1 LELLGGTTGLQ
12 YRPTQI
18 ERREGENEGRG
29 KLEPLGHQNRP
40 KRREKRS
47 VGMRR
52 RKLVL
57 GCVAG
62 PTRVEEKESERRRE

>member
-1 LELLGGTTGLQ
+1 MIMWRIEMKRVNVGLELLGS
-12 YRPTQI
+12 
-18 ERREGENEGRG
+18 
-29 KLEPLGHQNRP
+29 KLDPLGHRNRP
-40 KRREKRS
+40 KRRERRR

-57 GCVAG
+57 GRVVG